1 MEITVICTDMKRIP
15 KDKID
20 EIFNVADIVEVIND
34 YLPLKKRGANFWAL
48 SPFSNEKTPSFSVSP
63 AKGIYKDFS
72 SGKGG
77 NVVSFLMD
85 VEGFSYPEA
94 LVHLAKKYNIN
105 IEYEV
110 GEETVDSD
118 EENKRKQS
126 VFIINN
132 FANDF
137 FQSKLQSQKG
147 KAIALSYLKNRGL
160 RDDIIQKFQLG
171 YAPDSWDDFSQKALG
186 NQFQKEVLLDAGL
199 SSLTQKGTLVDRFR
213 DRIIFPIHN
222 VSGRIVAFGGRALK
236 SGERTAKYINS
247 PETPIY
253 NKSEELFGLFFSKN
267 ALRKENNCVLV
278 EGYMDLIALF
288 QAGIENVVATSG
300 TALTNA
306 QIRKIKRYTK
316 NVTFLY
322 DGDEAGVKATLRGID
337 LLLAEDIAVKVV
349 NLPDNHDPDSYLKDF
364 GKEKLLG
371 FIEKNGKD
379 FLEFK
384 LSYLEST
391 SNFNEPQAQTLA
403 IHELASSLANI
414 QDTIRRSLYTKAA
427 AERLYVSEQLLIS
440 AVNKEILQKKRQKTY
455 QNRTEKEPIRQ
466 AEVIQTAVSP
476 VFFQEQ
482 EILRILINHAGKSLE
497 IEGDEIDLVSYIHD
511 EIENYP
517 FENRH
522 LEWIKS
528 LLINNY
534 FEKKNVDLR
543 SALHAS
549 NEKIASLLIDLLY
562 DSYEISANW
571 EKYDIIL
578 EIDENLEDVVESVLL
593 HYKLKKIVKLLDENR
608 QKLKSAKSDEELDKY
623 LMVHQKLEVIK
634 QELGDQLGSII
645 IK

>member
-1 MEITVICTDMKRIP
+1 MKRIP

-126 VFIINN
+126 IFIINN

-171 YAPDSWDDFSQKALG
+171 YAPDSWDDFSQKALE
-186 NQFQKEVLLDAGL
+186 NQFQNEVLLDAGL

-236 SGERTAKYINS
+236 SGEKTAKYINS

-349 NLPDNHDPDSYLKDF
+349 NLPESHDPDSYLKDF
-364 GKEKLLG
+364 GKEKLLE
-371 FIEKNGKD
+371 FIEKSGKD

-455 QNRTEKEPIRQ
+455 QNRTEKQPTRQ
-466 AEVIQTAVSP
+466 AEVIQTALSP
-476 VFFQEQ
+476 GFFQEQ

-497 IEGDEIDLVSYIHD
+497 MEEDEIDLVSYIHD

-517 FENRH
+517 FENEH

-528 LLINNY
+528 FLINNY
-534 FEKKNVDLR
+534 FEKKSVDLQ
-543 SALHAS
+543 SALHTS
-549 NEKIASLLIDLLY
+549 NEKIASFLIDLLY

-608 QKLKSAKSDEELDKY
+608 QKLKSAKSDEEVDKF
-623 LMVHQKLEVIK
+623 LMVHQKLEAIK
-634 QELGDQLGSII
+634 QELGNQLGSII